1 MIHGPAMLP
10 QAEAAMAAAATIQ
23 PMPTPVVELEQ
34 VRKSFAMPG
43 GETVAVLDVDR
54 FVLDEREQ
62 VALTGQSGSGKSTLL
77 HVISGI
83 MRPDTGR
90 VRVCGTEI
98 TRLGEA
104 AADRH
109 RADTLGLVFQQFNLL
124 PGFTALENVLVAMA
138 FGSGKPDRWRAA
150 DLLSSVGLGHRLD
163 HKPGEL
169 SIGQQ
174 QRVAV
179 ARALANRPRVVLADE
194 PTASIDTAHQEQVID
209 LLTTTCAEHDVA
221 LLVVT
226 HSPEVAARFPK
237 RLRLEDFNRAAVHHG

>member
-1 MIHGPAMLP
+1 MIHGPAALP
-10 QAEAAMAAAATIQ
+10 QAEATMAAAGTIP
-23 PMPTPVVELEQ
+23 PMSAPVVELEN

-54 FVLDEREQ
+54 FDLDEREQ

-90 VRVCGTEI
+90 VRVCGTDI

-124 PGFTALENVLVAMA
+124 PGFTAIENVLVAMS
-138 FGSGKPDRWRAA
+138 FGSGRPDHRRAA

-163 HKPGEL
+163 HRPAEL

-194 PTASIDTAHQEQVID
+194 PTASVDTAHQDQVID
-209 LLTTTCAEHDVA
+209 LLTTSCAEHDVA

-226 HSPEVAARFPK
+226 HSPEVAARFPR
-237 RLRLEDFNRAAVHHG
+237 RLRLEDFNRAATHHS

>member
-1 MIHGPAMLP
+1 
-10 QAEAAMAAAATIQ
+10 MAAAATIQ

-150 DLLSSVGLGHRLD
+150 DLLSSVGLCLLYTSD
-163 HKPGEL
+163 
-169 SIGQQ
+169 
-174 QRVAV
+174 A
-179 ARALANRPRVVLADE
+179 ADE
-194 PTASIDTAHQEQVID
+194 
-209 LLTTTCAEHDVA
+209 
-221 LLVVT
+221 
-226 HSPEVAARFPK
+226 
-237 RLRLEDFNRAAVHHG
+237 